1 LLKKVCPHVVADILT
16 VLFKTPNCTHIVC
29 VVLVVVVLIAIVEVL
44 IPGVVVIVLTRTPIV
59 GSGKTPHEK

>member
-1 LLKKVCPHVVADILT
+1 MADILT
-16 VLFKTPNCTHIVC
+16 VLFKTPDRSNIVC

-44 IPGVVVIVLTRTPIV
+44 IPCVVIIVLTGTPIV